1 MVLMNDIK
9 NISSGD
15 NYIFESSES
24 DFVET
29 VIEKSN
35 EALVIVDFWAPWCG
49 PCKQLTPTLE
59 EVVRES
65 KGKVFLSKINIDE
78 NQQIAAQMR
87 IQSIPTVV
95 AFKNKQIVDGFQGA
109 LPKTKII
116 EFIEK
121 ALGGKIQTD
130 NSEFYNSI
138 KDLLEKKSFEE
149 AKNLLEEFLS
159 QNSEDIEAIVLYI
172 KSLIELE
179 MFEETKNFISSL
191 SDEVQKNDS
200 IKSEL
205 SNLEI
210 KQNNKNGP
218 SLDDLIK
225 SFEADKKNLDKMIK
239 LSEKYFSEKKY
250 DESFTILLENFLKL
264 KEKDQQKLKKVLL
277 KFFDA
282 LGNKND
288 YTKEYRR
295 KFSSIFFS

>member
-1 MVLMNDIK
+1 MNDIE

-35 EALVIVDFWAPWCG
+35 QALVIVDFWAPWCG

-109 LPKTKII
+109 LPKIKII

-191 SDEVQKNDS
+191 SDELQKNDN

-210 KQNNKNGP
+210 KQKNKNGP

-225 SFEADKKNLDKMIK
+225 SFESDKKNLDKMIK

-282 LGNKND
+282 LGNNND